1 MVVMLPVSYSEI
13 IYKALSLHGRYFTK
27 SSQRV
32 KQAFID
38 DENDSQKK
46 GWGGGY
52 ARTYGSAAANS
63 EPKAVL
69 LTSKSV
75 LLPLFQVPSPEIYR

>member
-1 MVVMLPVSYSEI
+1 M
-13 IYKALSLHGRYFTK
+13 TK
-27 SSQRV
+27 MIL
-32 KQAFID
+32 K
-38 DENDSQKK
+38 KK
-46 GWGGGY
+46 GWGGGGY